1 MNEKSIYQ
9 EALNDMKVLKE
20 AAEQNA
26 KQAILEAITPRLK
39 DLIEKQLFESEEKEH
54 EQNPLLLDDET
65 GDADHECKGGP
76 ECSCNDCAS
85 CKNESA
91 DNTSDDYDVDEC
103 SSSVMESLSSFTT
116 KGKFVQFSNSAQK
129 LYDETNK
136 VVSEANSYSVDSI
149 DNLIDTSL
157 SLYEYLQ
164 ENFEQ
169 NKETQVWQ
177 TRLDRCYKVL
187 NSVKGIK
194 ENKMRR
200 KLVEEKEV
208 TMKIKG
214 LPDDVDL
221 GTLSIDIMSDEGE
234 PAPEDGADQ
243 QTDSDPSA
251 PPPPPPPPA
260 TESEEHMLE
269 LDESFIRNELAKVRN
284 KIEESKRRK
293 KKGSRMTDPKSK
305 HFGGGKVAKLRES
318 SEVSEFIRLGNE
330 LADAAE
336 ARMNDDEAAESFMD
350 DNVDKFYSMADSL
363 GVDLGDESCADL
375 EGWWDGHNGNS
386 PLQPGSEELC
396 TFEAMLQYPEVGP
409 LSEKMK
415 KYLKKAVAKAGL
427 SSGSG
432 IAESRRFRSKLKLR
446 ENSEVAEFMRLGN
459 ELADAT
465 EARLEGDDAA
475 AAFTDDNLDKFYSM
489 ADSLGVDLHDESCA
503 PVGEDDAEFC
513 TFEAMIQYPEV
524 DDIATK
530 MKSYLKKAVA
540 KAGLS
545 GGSSMKQER
554 TVYEDD
560 LTTESR
566 KRIVRKAIAESRK
579 VSGSKVENS
588 YKKVAN
594 RLSSE
599 LLETNLYNAKLIHTN
614 KLLQLEGLTSVQKE
628 YIIDRLDEAQNFG
641 EVKRV
646 YEGLLKKFVRPQQK
660 KTEKIQESVS
670 RSSSGSSSRPMR
682 SGSMTQKKDTLNESI
697 EAKEWARL
705 AGLL

>member
-20 AAEQNA
+20 TAEQNA
-26 KQAILEAITPRLK
+26 KHAILEAITPRLK
-39 DLIEKQLFESEEKEH
+39 DLIEKQLFESEEKEQS
-54 EQNPLLLDDET
+54 ENPLLLDKS
-65 GDADHECKGGP
+65 GDSDHACDGGP
-76 ECSCNDCAS
+76 DCQCSECGSCT
-85 CKNESA
+85 NESSEP
-91 DNTSDDYDVDEC
+91 DSEESDDYEVDEC
-103 SSSVMESLSSFTT
+103 SSSVMENLSSFTN

-136 VVSEANSYSVDSI
+136 VVNETNSYSVDSI

-169 NKETQVWQ
+169 NRETQAWQ

-221 GTLSIDIMSDEGE
+221 GTLSIDIMSDEEEQEMPDDGS
-234 PAPEDGADQ
+234 APP
-243 QTDSDPSA
+243 TDDASA

-260 TESEEHMLE
+260 TEAEDHMLE
-269 LDESFIRNELAKVRN
+269 LDESFIRRELARVRT
-284 KIEESKRRK
+284 KIEEAKRRK
-293 KKGSRMTDPKSK
+293 KKAPRTADPKSK
-305 HFGGGKVAKLRES
+305 HFGGGKLAKLRES
-318 SEVSEFIRLGNE
+318 DASSEVQEFLQLGDE
-330 LADAAE
+330 IADARDA
-336 ARMNDDEAAESFMD
+336 DDQSDELESKVEIF
-350 DNVDKFYSMADSL
+350 NSMADQL
-363 GVDLGDESCADL
+363 GVDLGDYDL
-375 EGWWDGHNGNS
+375 TDLDGWYEGSDGNRPLKPGN
-386 PLQPGSEELC
+386 EEFC
-396 TFEAMLQYPEVGP
+396 TWEAMLHYPEVGP
-409 LSEKMK
+409 LGEKMK
-415 KYLKKAVAKAGL
+415 RYLRRAVKA
-427 SSGSG
+427 
-432 IAESRRFRSKLKLR
+432 
-446 ENSEVAEFMRLGN
+446 
-459 ELADAT
+459 
-465 EARLEGDDAA
+465 
-475 AAFTDDNLDKFYSM
+475 
-489 ADSLGVDLHDESCA
+489 
-503 PVGEDDAEFC
+503 
-513 TFEAMIQYPEV
+513 
-524 DDIATK
+524 
-530 MKSYLKKAVA
+530 
-540 KAGLS
+540 AGLS
-545 GGSSMKQER
+545 GEESVKQER

-566 KRIVRKAIAESRK
+566 KRMVRKAIAESRK
-579 VSGSKVENS
+579 VSSSKVENS

-614 KLLQLEGLTSVQKE
+614 KLLQLEGLTSVHKE

-646 YEGLLKKFVRPQQK
+646 YEGLLKKFVKSEEK
-660 KTEKIQESVS
+660 KVQKIQESVS
-670 RSSSGSSSRPMR
+670 RSTSGSSSRPMR